1 MEWVAQIIGFVAV
14 GVFLLSFQPKQ
25 RKYMIL
31 LNVTSRVLY
40 IVQYLL
46 LGAFSGAVL
55 DVLGSVSSIVAGKK
69 HTPFVKKYE
78 KLLLIAINVL
88 MVAAGVT
95 IAVLN
100 KRWID
105 VFSIV
110 GVLLH
115 TSAFWLTDERKIR
128 WMSLVGSPFWFA
140 YNLLSRAYGSS
151 VGDVLSMVSIII
163 AMVRH
168 REKKAVDR

>member
-1 MEWVAQIIGFVAV
+1 MMLAAQIIGFVAV

-40 IVQYLL
+40 ILQYLL

-55 DVLGSVSSIVAGKK
+55 DVLGSVSSVVAGKK
-69 HTPFVKKYE
+69 DTPFVKKHE
-78 KLLLIAINVL
+78 TLLLVTVNAL
-88 MVAAGVT
+88 MVAAGVA
-95 IAVLN
+95 IAIAN
-100 KRWID
+100 KRWFD

-110 GVLLH
+110 GVVLH

-128 WMSLVGSPFWFA
+128 WLSLAGSPFWFT

-151 VGDVLSMVSIII
+151 VGDVLSMVSIVI

-168 REKKAVDR
+168 REKKAKA

>member
-1 MEWVAQIIGFVAV
+1 MQLIAQIIGFVAV

-46 LGAFSGAVL
+46 LGAFAGAAL

-69 HTPFVKKYE
+69 NTPFVKKHE
-78 KLLLIAINVL
+78 KLLLVTINVL
-88 MVAAGVT
+88 IVAAGT
-95 IAVLN
+95 AIAIAN
-100 KRWID
+100 KRWFD
-105 VFSIV
+105 LFSIV

-115 TSAFWLTDERKIR
+115 TSAFWLTDETQIR
-128 WMSLVGSPFWFA
+128 WVSLAGSPFWFA

-163 AMVRH
+163 ALVRH
-168 REKKAVDR
+168 RKKKEEG